1 MKPISKEE
9 VRKWVNSMP
18 NVTMIELTAY
28 ALQVLLIILATA
40 IVLHRNNGTIIIL
53 ITSFSLVTASLY
65 VINKAPD
72 VAIAEVAIGSA
83 IIPLIYVISI
93 SRQRE
98 FIVLDKAMDDFIISD
113 NQFTGVGYI
122 LLKRF
127 TDLYHL
133 ELNITNDARLCS
145 LGSGRDQ
152 LLCEQ
157 TNVDLIVTKDEETNT
172 YILKG
177 KKSSVLLQKLES
189 MAKDYNNIQ
198 VIQFKDR
205 DFGD

>member
-1 MKPISKEE
+1 MLDL
-9 VRKWVNSMP
+9 
-18 NVTMIELTAY
+18 TMIELTAY
-28 ALQVLLIILATA
+28 ALQILLIILAIA
-40 IVLHRNNGTIIIL
+40 IVVHRNNGTIIIL
-53 ITSFSLVTASLY
+53 ITSFSLVTACLY
-65 VINKAPD
+65 IMNKAPD

-98 FIVLDKAMDDFIISD
+98 FIVLDKALDDFIISD

-133 ELNITNDARLCS
+133 ELNITNDPGLCK
-145 LGSGRDQ
+145 LGTGRDQ

-157 TNVDLIVTKDEETNT
+157 TNVDLIVTKDEETNK

-177 KKSSVLLQKLES
+177 KKSSILLQKLES
-189 MAKDYNNIQ
+189 MAKDYDNIE

>member
-1 MKPISKEE
+1 ML
-9 VRKWVNSMP
+9 NL
-18 NVTMIELTAY
+18 TMIELSAY
-28 ALQVLLIILATA
+28 ALQILLIILAIA
-40 IVLHRNNGTIIIL
+40 IVVHRNNGTIIIL

-65 VINKAPD
+65 IINKAPD

-98 FIVLDKAMDDFIISD
+98 FIVLDKAMDDFIIHD
-113 NQFTGVGYI
+113 NEFTGVGYI

-133 ELNITNDARLCS
+133 ELNITNDVRLCS
-145 LGSGRDQ
+145 LGAGHDQ
-152 LLCEQ
+152 LLCED
-157 TNVDLIVTKDEETNT
+157 TNVDLIITKDEETNT

-177 KKSSVLLQKLES
+177 KKSSVLLQKLNS
-189 MAKDYNNIQ
+189 MAKDYNNIE